1 MCLVIATRVGT
12 ATNWGLMSDETILEL
27 FSHRGTLYGV
37 GLGILYT
44 VNTSTG
50 VATRVTMLSGINVT
64 AFTSNGST
72 VYCRRSDLIAISTLD
87 TSNGNLT
94 RVGSAD
100 RFGVGLE
107 APRGLA
113 WHGGKL
119 YLSNLDHPYIGAPG
133 GIYEVNATTGVAS
146 MVSARSGSAGPIES
160 HAGVLYMSLGRA
172 NERPGLGAIYTVN
185 IETGVVTQVGS
196 VLNYGLSVNA
206 GVVSMSSHN
215 GTLYV
220 PIFGSLYTLE
230 TPPPPNTCLLYT
242 SPSPRDS

>member
-1 MCLVIATRVGT
+1 M
-12 ATNWGLMSDETILEL
+12 
-27 FSHRGTLYGV
+27 
-37 GLGILYT
+37 LGSIH
-44 VNTSTG
+44 
-50 VATRVTMLSGINVT
+50 AT

-72 VYCRRSDLIAISTLD
+72 VYCRRNDLIALSTLD

-100 RFGVGLE
+100 RYGVGIQV
-107 APRGLA
+107 PSGLA

-119 YLSNLDHPYIGAPG
+119 YLSNIGHPYIGAPG

-146 MVSARSGSAGPIES
+146 MVSPRLSFSGPIES
-160 HAGVLYMSLGRA
+160 HAGVLYISLGRA
-172 NERPGLGAIYTVN
+172 NERFGFGAIYTVN

-220 PIFGSLYTLE
+220 PIHGSLYTLE
-230 TPPPPNTCLLYT
+230 TPPPPRVNLLRFGADTADKYYLGADEVDAMYLDGT
-242 SPSPRDS
+242 KVYG